1 MIRYIFFVI
10 AILLSS
16 EIIAKQPVSGNR
28 YELLSGIRKDRN
40 SKTFWDTKYSEK
52 RYVYGKAPSSFLAHN
67 YNYIP
72 FGGKVL
78 DIGMGEGRNSVFLA
92 SKGYKV
98 TGVEISS
105 EAIRKARMLAREFEV
120 RIETALTPLEEYK
133 IPENSLD
140 AIICFYFVDK
150 NLSDKFMSWLK
161 PGGIVMFEAFTERQK
176 SIKNF
181 DPNDNGVLLKEG
193 ELLKLFPGFKILKYE
208 EPLHERDYR
217 ASIILQRPKESSS
230 TFKKIKK

>member
-1 MIRYIFFVI
+1 MIRASLLVAIIFSGSVW
-10 AILLSS
+10 
-16 EIIAKQPVSGNR
+16 AKQPVSGNR

-52 RYVYGKAPSSFLAHN
+52 RYVYGKAPSSFLARN
-67 YNYIP
+67 YTYIP

-78 DIGMGEGRNSVFLA
+78 DIGMGEGRNAVFLA

-120 RIETALTPLEEYK
+120 RIDTALTPLEDYK
-133 IPENSLD
+133 IPANSLD
-140 AIICFYFVDK
+140 AVICFYFVDK
-150 NLSDKFMSWLK
+150 NLSDKFMTWLK

-176 SIKNF
+176 GVKDF
-181 DPNDNGVLLKEG
+181 DVNDNGALLKEG
-193 ELLKLFPGFKILKYE
+193 ELLKLFPGFRILKYE

-230 TFKKIKK
+230 TFKNVKK

>member
-1 MIRYIFFVI
+1 MILKMVMVTFVFSI
-10 AILLSS
+10 SAF
-16 EIIAKQPVSGNR
+16 AKQPVSGNR

-40 SKTFWDTKYSEK
+40 TKTFWDTKYSEK

-67 YNYIP
+67 YTFLP
-72 FGGKVL
+72 FGGKIL
-78 DIGMGEGRNSVFLA
+78 DIGMGEGRNAVFLA

-120 RIETALTPLEEYK
+120 RIDTALTPLAEYN
-133 IPENSLD
+133 IPDGSLD
-140 AIICFYFVDK
+140 GIICFYFVEK
-150 NLSDKFMSWLK
+150 NLSEKFMKWLK
-161 PGGIVMFEAFTERQK
+161 PGGIVVFEAFTEKQK
-176 SIKNF
+176 TVAGF
-181 DPNDNGVLLKEG
+181 DASDNGIILKEG
-193 ELLKLFPGFKILKYE
+193 ELLKLFPGFRVLKYE

-230 TFKKIKK
+230 VFKKVKK